1 MSLKIKQSV
10 QGFNSFFSKLKH
22 CLSEIVQRAIEDQL
36 DHEVSQWLYRDYH
49 QRRST
54 VNRMLRRLFRPKG
67 AFHSFTSMQTTVAR
81 VLDPKRLT

>member
-54 VNRMLRRLFRPKG
+54 VNGQPHVAT
-67 AFHSFTSMQTTVAR
+67 AFSTQRGFPFVHIYADDCRTRS
-81 VLDPKRLT
+81 